1 MPNSI
6 QARGLFYA
14 KTDTGVLLPRAYSNF
29 TATSEV
35 ETEDIQGYPLND
47 VGELQTYGTT
57 KISTTWTVT
66 TTQMFMVGADI
77 PELFYNLYS
86 KKSTAAF
93 TLPRYKSY
101 TVSESDTVTLVGAA
115 TDPYLAITLVE
126 NNVHTP
132 MVKVTP
138 TVAAANEY
146 SVATDT
152 ITFHES
158 MTGKTVVIVS
168 GVVIATGTDMVGG
181 ANANAEIISMEIHGA
196 YRIGGVVR
204 KIWFPQVVSAGGAS
218 VPIGS
223 ADEIEKEYRAT
234 IPTALGWSQ
243 PFVDYPAAI

>member
-35 ETEDIQGYPLND
+35 ETEDIQGYPLTD

-57 KISTTWTVT
+57 KLSTTWTIT

-77 PELFYNLYS
+77 PELFYNLYA
-86 KKSTAAF
+86 KKSASAF

-101 TVSESDTVTLVGAA
+101 TVSEIDTVTLAGAA

-132 MVKVTP
+132 MLKVT

-168 GVVIATGTDMVGG
+168 GVEIATGTDVIGG
-181 ANANAEIISMEIHGA
+181 ANANGEIVSMEIHGA
-196 YRIGGVVR
+196 YKIGGTVR
-204 KIWFPQVVSAGGAS
+204 KIWFPQVVAAGGAS

>member
-6 QARGLFYA
+6 QARGLFYG
-14 KTDTGVLLPRAYSNF
+14 KTDTGLLLPRAYSNF
-29 TATSEV
+29 VATSEV
-35 ETEDIQGYPLND
+35 ETEDIQGYPLTT

-57 KISTTWTVT
+57 KISTTWTIT
-66 TTQMFMVGADI
+66 TTQMFMVEADI
-77 PELFYNLYS
+77 PELFYNLYA
-86 KKSTAAF
+86 KETTAAF

-101 TVSESDTVTLVGAA
+101 TVDTDDTIDITGAA

-132 MVKVTP
+132 MKKVTAP
-138 TVAAANEY
+138 VANADEY

-152 ITFHES
+152 ITFHADL
-158 MTGKTVVIVS
+158 TGKTVVIVS
-168 GVVIATGTDMVGG
+168 GVSIPIGTDMVGG
-181 ANANAEIISMEIHGA
+181 ANANGEIVSMEIHGA
-196 YRIGGVVR
+196 YKIGGTIR
-204 KIWFPQVVSAGGAS
+204 KIWFPQVVAAGGAS

-234 IPTALGWSQ
+234 IPAALGWSQ